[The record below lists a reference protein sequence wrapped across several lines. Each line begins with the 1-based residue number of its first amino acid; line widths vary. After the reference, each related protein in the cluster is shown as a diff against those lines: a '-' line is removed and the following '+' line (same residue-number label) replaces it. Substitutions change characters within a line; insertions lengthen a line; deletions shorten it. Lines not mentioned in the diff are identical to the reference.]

1 MNMETALF
9 DANTIC
15 LGVKAKTKDEAIA
28 EMIDLLEKD
37 QILNDRAA
45 YTEAIY
51 AREALS
57 TTGIGFGIA
66 IPHAKTSSVNKPR
79 VAFGLSKEGINYGS
93 EDGEK
98 VNLIFM
104 IAACDTDSNLHMQM
118 LAKLSRKLINPVF
131 RNNLLQCTEKE
142 QVLTLLAAI

>member
-1 MNMETALF
+1 MEMTLF
-9 DANTIC
+9 DVNTIC
-15 LGVKAKTKDEAIA
+15 LDIKAKTKDEVIA
-28 EMIDLLEKD
+28 EMIDLLERD
-37 QILNDRAA
+37 QVLNDRAI
-45 YTEAIY
+45 YTAAIY

-66 IPHAKTSSVNKPR
+66 IPHAKTGAVNKPR
-79 VAFGLSKEGINYGS
+79 VAFGLSKEGVDYGS

-104 IAACDTDSNLHMQM
+104 IAASDADSNLHLET

-131 RNNLLQCTEKE
+131 RSTLIQCTDKAEVME
-142 QVLTLLAAI
+142 LLAAI